1 MLWSPIIPSS
11 CSLSYHIFQENSK
24 DGLVC
29 QQKWMIVMNPNVRL
43 FHWLPSIPAACCRE
57 GKKIALVKLA
67 TPKNRTDKMEYQT
80 TQHQTS
86 MKIRQKHGMV

>member
-43 FHWLPSIPAACCRE
+43 FHWLSSIPAACCRE
-57 GKKIALVKLA
+57 GEKIALVKLA
-67 TPKNRTDKMEYQT
+67 TPK
-80 TQHQTS
+80 
-86 MKIRQKHGMV
+86 KIEQIKWNIKLLSIKQA